1 LHVGVGAV
9 TVGAEKQQQWLAE
22 LEDEL
27 SRERESRRHG
37 VTAAAR
43 RPSTS
48 PQRG

>member
-1 LHVGVGAV
+1 VAAV

-27 SRERESRRHG
+27 SRERETRRHG
-37 VTAAAR
+37 VAAAVR
-43 RPSTS
+43 RPASS